1 MRTLR
6 LIISKSG
13 QIGKYGSKKEVRLQ
27 LSRLDEKF
35 NEGDEAFRR
44 FFLPGRQLYTLLYFR
59 IEICLFCTQKQVS
72 THQFTQF
79 HKVTKISIAIS
90 ASFVYNVTIRVPAP
104 QMEGFPSRKEY

>member
-13 QIGKYGSKKEVRLQ
+13 QIGKYGSKKEVRFP
-27 LSRLDEKF
+27 SSIRKK
-35 NEGDEAFRR
+35 
-44 FFLPGRQLYTLLYFR
+44 LYTLLYFR

-72 THQFTQF
+72 TRQFTQF
-79 HKVTKISIAIS
+79 RKVTKISIAIS

>member
-1 MRTLR
+1 MYAYADFTADY
-6 LIISKSG
+6 I
-13 QIGKYGSKKEVRLQ
+13 KKRANWQVRLQ
-27 LSRLDEKF
+27 KRSAVSVIRPQKAV
-35 NEGDEAFRR
+35 AFRR

>member
-1 MRTLR
+1 MRSAIPGACGSGDGFILPFTPGGDC
-6 LIISKSG
+6 IPCWISMPEFVCFAHK
-13 QIGKYGSKKEVRLQ
+13 
-27 LSRLDEKF
+27 
-35 NEGDEAFRR
+35 
-44 FFLPGRQLYTLLYFR
+44 
-59 IEICLFCTQKQVS
+59 KQVS